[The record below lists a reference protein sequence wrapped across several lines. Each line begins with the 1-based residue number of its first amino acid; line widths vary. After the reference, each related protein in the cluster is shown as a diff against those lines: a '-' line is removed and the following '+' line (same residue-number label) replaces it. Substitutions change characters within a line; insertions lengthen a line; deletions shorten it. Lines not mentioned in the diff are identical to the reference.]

1 MPTTQ
6 RGALQ
11 AKPMKSR
18 WQVEASVISRG
29 TSTGP
34 LITMSDYLGG
44 GMLVCKR
51 F

>member
-18 WQVEASVISRG
+18 GQVEASVLSRG
-29 TSTGP
+29 TSSSP
-34 LITMSDYLGG
+34 PITMSGYLGG
-44 GMLVCKR
+44 GMLRCKC